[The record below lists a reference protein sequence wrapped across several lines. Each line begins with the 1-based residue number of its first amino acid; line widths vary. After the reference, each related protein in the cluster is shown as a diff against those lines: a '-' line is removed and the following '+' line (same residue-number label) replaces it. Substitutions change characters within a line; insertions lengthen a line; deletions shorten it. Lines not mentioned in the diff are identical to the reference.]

1 MKGLLMRLNMTFLS
15 GKKSSYFLAKPYNIL
30 TQMKFEH
37 QKSKYFKKHEFTD
50 FN

>member
-1 MKGLLMRLNMTFLS
+1 MKTLLNMLSMTFLL

-30 TQMKFEH
+30 TQIKFEH
-37 QKSKYFKKHEFTD
+37 QKSKYFWNHDFTD